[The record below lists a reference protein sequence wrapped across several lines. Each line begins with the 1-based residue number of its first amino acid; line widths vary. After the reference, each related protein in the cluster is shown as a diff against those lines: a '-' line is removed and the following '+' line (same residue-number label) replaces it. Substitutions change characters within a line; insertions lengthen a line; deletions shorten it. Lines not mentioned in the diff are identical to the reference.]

1 LGVNCID
8 CHRNTYLATTNPN
21 HVQAGFSQDCSSCH
35 LVNSFQWTGAG
46 FDHSFFPLVL
56 GHSIPKCSD
65 CHTTA
70 NYRDAKSDC
79 YSCHLT
85 DYNNTA
91 NPGHVS
97 LNFSHTC
104 TDCHTTNPGWKPA
117 AYKQH
122 DTQFFPIYSG
132 SHNGKWKSCTDCHT
146 SASNYAQFNCIICH
160 TNAHAGSNYT
170 NAQCYQCHP
179 TGRSE

>member
-1 LGVNCID
+1 MGTINPDHNASKFSTNCQECHSLTPGWKPATFDHSAFPLTLGHASVAC
-8 CHRNTYLATTNPN
+8 T
-21 HVQAGFSQDCSSCH
+21 SCH
-35 LVNSFQWTGAG
+35 LNGNYS
-46 FDHSFFPLVL
+46 
-56 GHSIPKCSD
+56 
-65 CHTTA
+65 TTSPECA
-70 NYRDAKSDC
+70 
-79 YSCHLT
+79 SCHLT
-85 DYNNTA
+85 NYTNTA

-104 TDCHTTNPGWKPA
+104 TDCHTTTPGWKPA

-132 SHNGKWKSCTDCHT
+132 SHNGKWKNCTDCHT
-146 SASNYAQFNCIICH
+146 NAGNYTQFNCIICH
-160 TNAHAGSNYT
+160 ANAHQGKNYT